1 MLYRTA
7 FWVLILI
14 TVISAVSQMLGYEF
28 LEVLIILLIIDS
40 IAFGSIVEI
49 EKRKSLK
56 EIEVND
62 SITLKLEK
70 LEKVCQD
77 VLQRVNTNPALLN
90 LEEKLKKHKEER
102 NNMMDRISRKT
113 LELEQKINKFGLSLA
128 EHAEDF
134 SNRLE
139 KLESPEQPERK
150 IKDLIE
156 TYMMIFNMKGEV
168 VVDSNLFKERDAKKI
183 VADISKIKSHTGWKP
198 KITLEEAVLD
208 ITKYNLS

>member
-150 IKDLIE
+150 IKDLVYIE
-156 TYMMIFNMKGEV
+156 NE
-168 VVDSNLFKERDAKKI
+168 
-183 VADISKIKSHTGWKP
+183 
-198 KITLEEAVLD
+198 
-208 ITKYNLS
+208 